1 MRTPLALLV
10 ALSACQS
17 TQPPPPAAPPPAP
30 AQATPPA
37 PAVPTPPVVE
47 HLTQDTP
54 RTTTSGNRF
63 VAPGGWS
70 ITVRDTAT
78 ILAPPEP
85 EAHIALVDVSAK
97 DAESAVKAAWK
108 IYKPDASWP
117 VIDVRTVPD
126 REGWS
131 DVHVFVYRT
140 SPNEKRS
147 VAAHARKAGGAW
159 TVILFDMPD
168 AVAEKRGGQ
177 VGVIFSRLQPKG
189 FERESFAGKKA
200 NPLDAARIAELGKF
214 IESGI
219 EQGGGT
225 GVALGLV
232 QDGKVVF
239 AGGFGVRELGKPAKV
254 DGDTLFMI
262 ASNTKAMTTLM
273 LAKLVDEKKITWDQH
288 VTELL
293 PSFKLGSADTTS
305 KVLVKH
311 LICACT
317 GLPRQ
322 DFEWLFQFKGMTPES
337 ALRTLATMQPTSGF
351 GEMFQY
357 SNPLASAAGYIGGH
371 VAFPK
376 LELGAAYDR
385 AMKTRVFDPLGMK
398 VTTFDFARALRG
410 NHAMPYAPDI
420 DGKMAAAVM
429 EINYAAIPMRPAG
442 AAWSSVRD
450 VLKYVQME
458 LDEGKLPGGKHYVEK
473 DTLFERRKP
482 QVAIGKDATYGMG
495 LMVDRTWGVTVV
507 HHGGDLI
514 GYHSD
519 MLWLPEHNVG
529 AVILTNSNPGV
540 FIRGAFMRKL
550 LEVLFDGKPE
560 ADENL
565 ATAIKNYQGA
575 RAAQR
580 KLMTVPADPADAA
593 KLAAH
598 YSNDALG
605 DLDVSHEGPATV
617 FDFGEW
623 KSEVASRHEPDG
635 TVSFLTTRA
644 GIDGFEF
651 VVGKGEKRTLIVR
664 DGQHEYVFS
673 EK

>member
-1 MRTPLALLV
+1 MRALISVVLALC
-10 ALSACQS
+10 ACATSQPA
-17 TQPPPPAAPPPAP
+17 PPPAPPPAP
-30 AQATPPA
+30 AATPAA
-37 PAVPTPPVVE
+37 PAVPAPPAVE
-47 HLTQDTP
+47 HVTQDTP
-54 RTTTSGNRF
+54 KTTTTGNRF

-70 ITVRDTAT
+70 ISVRGAAT

-85 EAHIALVDVSAK
+85 EAHIALVDVQAK

-117 VIDVRTVPD
+117 LIDVRTAPD

-131 DVHVFVYRT
+131 DVHVYVYQT

-147 VAAHARKAGGAW
+147 VAADARRAGNGW
-159 TVILFDMPD
+159 TVLIFDMPD
-168 AVAEKRGGQ
+168 AVAEKRAGQ

-189 FERESFAGKKA
+189 YERESFAGKKA
-200 NPLDAARIAELGKF
+200 NPLDAARIAALGKF
-214 IESGI
+214 IENGIKQSGVP
-219 EQGGGT
+219 
-225 GVALGLV
+225 GVAVGLV

-254 DGDTLFMI
+254 DGDSLFMI

-273 LAKLVDEKKITWDQH
+273 LAKLVDEKKISWDQH

-293 PSFKLGSADTTS
+293 PSFKLGSADTTR

-337 ALRTLATMQPTSGF
+337 ALATLATMQPTSEF

-357 SNPLASAAGYIGGH
+357 SNPLAAAAGFIGGH

-398 VTTFDFARALRG
+398 ATTFDYARALRG
-410 NHAMPYAPDI
+410 NHAMPHAPDI
-420 DGKMAAAVM
+420 DGKMAAAPM

-458 LDEGKLPGGKHYVEK
+458 LDQGTLPGSKRYVEK
-473 DTLFERRKP
+473 ETLLERRKP

-495 LMVDRTWGVTVV
+495 LMVDRTWGIPVV

-519 MLWLPEHNVG
+519 MMWLPEHGVG
-529 AVILTNSNPGV
+529 AVILTNGNPGGI
-540 FIRGAFMRKL
+540 IRGIFQRKL

-565 ATAIKNYQGA
+565 ATAIHNFEGA
-575 RAAQR
+575 RAAER
-580 KLMTVPADPADAA
+580 KLMTVPPDPADAA
-593 KLAAH
+593 KLAPH
-598 YSNDALG
+598 YVNEALG
-605 DLDVSHEGPATV
+605 DITVSHAGPATT

-623 KSEVASRHEPDG
+623 KSEVASRHNPDG

-664 DGQHEYVFS
+664 DGQHEYVFT